1 MPVQRSNRTEI
12 SELNVLSVIKANG
25 LDKLQ
30 LKKKK
35 YNKILSSINHPTE
48 GR

>member
-30 LKKKK
+30 F
-35 YNKILSSINHPTE
+35 NKILSSINHPTE